1 MNTTIVII
9 LLITLSVICIALTIK
24 LYFMKKTVKEIE
36 VGLKNILKSDTN
48 NLITISS
55 SEKNIKKLATGLNVE
70 LKTMRKQKFQY
81 ENGNQE
87 LKKLITNISHDLRTP
102 LTAIKG
108 YIDLIEK
115 DKLSK
120 NQEKY
125 LNIIQKKTDE
135 LTELTEQLFDFSKTI
150 DNNNIKISKE
160 KCNIN
165 EILEEVLAS
174 YYVIFK
180 EKGIEPQIS
189 MCSENVYRKLNKASI
204 IRIFENI
211 LSNISKYCVRNF
223 KVELKDDGTII
234 FANKV
239 KEGLLDATTVQK
251 IFDRYFTVENA
262 KKSTGIGLSIAKELV
277 ELNDG
282 SISANFT
289 KDTLIIEIKFLE
301 KFSENLYLNN
311 KK

>member
-1 MNTTIVII
+1 MSNIVII
-9 LLITLSVICIALTIK
+9 LLFTLIVICIALTIK
-24 LYFMKKTVKEIE
+24 LYFMKKSVKEIE
-36 VGLKNILKSDTN
+36 AGLKDILESDTN

-55 SEKNIKKLATGLNVE
+55 SEKNIKKLATSLNVE
-70 LKTMRKQKFQY
+70 LKTIRKQKLQS
-81 ENGNQE
+81 ESGNQE
-87 LKKLITNISHDLRTP
+87 LKKLVTNISHDLRTP

-150 DNNNIKISKE
+150 DNNIKISKE

-165 EILEEVLAS
+165 EILEEALAS

-189 MCSENVYRKLNKASI
+189 MCSENVYKKLNKASI

-211 LSNISKYCVRNF
+211 LSNISKYCVNNF

-239 KEGLLDATTVQK
+239 KDGLLDATTVQK

-301 KFSENLYLNN
+301 KFSENLYLNG

>member
-1 MNTTIVII
+1 MSNIVII
-9 LLITLSVICIALTIK
+9 LLFTLIVICIVLTIK
-24 LYFMKKTVKEIE
+24 LYFMKKSVKEIE
-36 VGLKNILKSDTN
+36 AGLKNILKFDTN

-55 SEKNIKKLATGLNVE
+55 SEKNIKKLATSLNIE
-70 LKTMRKQKFQY
+70 LKTIRKQKLQY

-87 LKKLITNISHDLRTP
+87 LKKLVTNISHDLRTP

-150 DNNNIKISKE
+150 DSDIKISKE

-180 EKGIEPQIS
+180 EKSIEPQIS
-189 MCSENVYRKLNKASI
+189 MCKENVYRKLNKASI

-211 LSNISKYCVRNF
+211 LSNISKYCVNNF

-239 KEGLLDATTVQK
+239 KDGLLDATTVQK

-282 SISANFT
+282 SISANFA

-301 KFSENLYLNN
+301 KFSENLYLNG

>member
-1 MNTTIVII
+1 MSNIVII
-9 LLITLSVICIALTIK
+9 LLFTLIVICIALTIK
-24 LYFMKKTVKEIE
+24 LYFMKKSVKEIE
-36 VGLKNILKSDTN
+36 AGLKDILKSDTN

-55 SEKNIKKLATGLNVE
+55 SEKNIKKLATSLNVE
-70 LKTMRKQKFQY
+70 LKTIRKQKLQY
-81 ENGNQE
+81 ESGNQE
-87 LKKLITNISHDLRTP
+87 LKKLVTNISHDLRTP

-120 NQEKY
+120 DQEKY

-150 DNNNIKISKE
+150 DSDIKISKE

-189 MCSENVYRKLNKASI
+189 MCSENVYKKLNKASI

-211 LSNISKYCVRNF
+211 LSNISKYCVNNF

-239 KEGLLDATTVQK
+239 KDGLLDATTVQK

-301 KFSENLYLNN
+301 KFSENLYLNG

>member
-1 MNTTIVII
+1 MSNIVII
-9 LLITLSVICIALTIK
+9 LLFTLIVICIALTIK
-24 LYFMKKTVKEIE
+24 LYFMKKSVKEIE
-36 VGLKNILKSDTN
+36 AGLKDILKSDTN

-55 SEKNIKKLATGLNVE
+55 SEKNIKKLATSLNVE
-70 LKTMRKQKFQY
+70 LKTIRKQKLQY
-81 ENGNQE
+81 ESGNQE
-87 LKKLITNISHDLRTP
+87 LKKLVTNISHDLRTP

-120 NQEKY
+120 DQEKY

-150 DNNNIKISKE
+150 DNNISKE

-165 EILEEVLAS
+165 EILEEALAS

-189 MCSENVYRKLNKASI
+189 MCSENVYKKLNKASI

-211 LSNISKYCVRNF
+211 LSNISKYCVNNF

-239 KEGLLDATTVQK
+239 KDGLLDATTVQK

-289 KDTLIIEIKFLE
+289 KDTLIIEIKFDTGTVLDG
-301 KFSENLYLNN
+301 KF
-311 KK
+311 

>member
-1 MNTTIVII
+1 MSNIVII
-9 LLITLSVICIALTIK
+9 LLFTLIVICIALTIK
-24 LYFMKKTVKEIE
+24 LYFMKKSVKEIE
-36 VGLKNILKSDTN
+36 AGLKDILKSDTN

-55 SEKNIKKLATGLNVE
+55 SKKNIKKLATSLNIE
-70 LKTMRKQKFQY
+70 LKTIRKQKLQY

-87 LKKLITNISHDLRTP
+87 LKKLVTNISHDLRTP

-120 NQEKY
+120 DQEKY

-150 DNNNIKISKE
+150 DSDIKISKE

-189 MCSENVYRKLNKASI
+189 MCSENVYKKLNKASI

-211 LSNISKYCVRNF
+211 LSNISKYCVNNF

-239 KEGLLDATTVQK
+239 KDGLLDATTVQK

-301 KFSENLYLNN
+301 KFSENLYLNG

>member
-1 MNTTIVII
+1 MSNIVII
-9 LLITLSVICIALTIK
+9 LLFTLIVICIALTIK
-24 LYFMKKTVKEIE
+24 LYFMKKSVKEIE
-36 VGLKNILKSDTN
+36 AGLKNILKSDTN

-55 SEKNIKKLATGLNVE
+55 SEKNIKKLATSLNVE
-70 LKTMRKQKFQY
+70 LKTIRKQKLQY
-81 ENGNQE
+81 ESGNQE
-87 LKKLITNISHDLRTP
+87 LKKLVTNISHDLRTP

-150 DNNNIKISKE
+150 DSDIKISKE

-189 MCSENVYRKLNKASI
+189 MCKENVYRKLNKASI

-211 LSNISKYCVRNF
+211 LSNISKYCVHNF

-234 FANKV
+234 IANKV
-239 KEGLLDATTVQK
+239 KVGLLDATTVQK

-289 KDTLIIEIKFLE
+289 KDTLIIEIKFATGTVLDG
-301 KFSENLYLNN
+301 KF
-311 KK
+311 

>member
-1 MNTTIVII
+1 MSNIVII
-9 LLITLSVICIALTIK
+9 LLFTLIVICIALTIK
-24 LYFMKKTVKEIE
+24 LYFMKKSVKEIE
-36 VGLKNILKSDTN
+36 AGLKNILKSDTN

-55 SEKNIKKLATGLNVE
+55 SEKNIKKLATSLNVE
-70 LKTMRKQKFQY
+70 LKTIRKQKLQY
-81 ENGNQE
+81 ESGNQE
-87 LKKLITNISHDLRTP
+87 LKKLVTNISHDLRTP

-120 NQEKY
+120 DQEKY

-150 DNNNIKISKE
+150 DNNIKISKE

-189 MCSENVYRKLNKASI
+189 MCSENVYKKLNKASI

-211 LSNISKYCVRNF
+211 LSNISKYCVNNF

-239 KEGLLDATTVQK
+239 KDGLLDATTVQK

-289 KDTLIIEIKFLE
+289 KDTLIIEIKFATGTVLDG
-301 KFSENLYLNN
+301 KF
-311 KK
+311 

>member
-1 MNTTIVII
+1 MSNIVII
-9 LLITLSVICIALTIK
+9 LLFTLIVICIALTIK
-24 LYFMKKTVKEIE
+24 LYFMKKSVKEIE
-36 VGLKNILKSDTN
+36 AGLKNILKSDTN

-55 SEKNIKKLATGLNVE
+55 SEKNIKKLATSLNVE
-70 LKTMRKQKFQY
+70 LKTIRKQKLQY
-81 ENGNQE
+81 ESGNQE
-87 LKKLITNISHDLRTP
+87 LKKLVTNISHDLRTP

-120 NQEKY
+120 DQEKY
-125 LNIIQKKTDE
+125 LNIIKKKTDE

-150 DNNNIKISKE
+150 DNNIKISKE

-165 EILEEVLAS
+165 EILEEALAS

-189 MCSENVYRKLNKASI
+189 MCSENVYKKLNKASI

-211 LSNISKYCVRNF
+211 LSNISKYCVNNF

-239 KEGLLDATTVQK
+239 KDGLLDATTVQK

-301 KFSENLYLNN
+301 KFSENLYLNG

>member
-1 MNTTIVII
+1 MSNIVII
-9 LLITLSVICIALTIK
+9 LLFTLIVICIALTIK
-24 LYFMKKTVKEIE
+24 LYFMKKSVKEIE
-36 VGLKNILKSDTN
+36 AGLKDILKSDTN

-55 SEKNIKKLATGLNVE
+55 SEKNIKKLATSLNVE
-70 LKTMRKQKFQY
+70 LKTIRKQKLQY
-81 ENGNQE
+81 ESGNQE
-87 LKKLITNISHDLRTP
+87 LKKLVTNISHDLRTP

-150 DNNNIKISKE
+150 DSDIKISKE

-189 MCSENVYRKLNKASI
+189 MCSENVYKKLNKASI

-211 LSNISKYCVRNF
+211 LSNISKYCVNNF

-239 KEGLLDATTVQK
+239 KVGLLDATTVQK

-262 KKSTGIGLSIAKELV
+262 KKSTGIGLLIAKELV

-301 KFSENLYLNN
+301 KFSENLYLNG

>member
-1 MNTTIVII
+1 MSNIVII
-9 LLITLSVICIALTIK
+9 LLFTLIVICIALTIK
-24 LYFMKKTVKEIE
+24 LYFMKKSVKEIE
-36 VGLKNILKSDTN
+36 AGLKDILKSDTN

-55 SEKNIKKLATGLNVE
+55 SEKNIKKLATSLNVE
-70 LKTMRKQKFQY
+70 LKTIRKQKLQY
-81 ENGNQE
+81 ESGNQE
-87 LKKLITNISHDLRTP
+87 LKKLVTNISHDLRTP

-120 NQEKY
+120 DQEKY

-150 DNNNIKISKE
+150 DSDIKISKE

-189 MCSENVYRKLNKASI
+189 MCSENVYKKLNKASI

-211 LSNISKYCVRNF
+211 LSNISKYCVNNY

-239 KEGLLDATTVQK
+239 KDGLLDATTVQK

-289 KDTLIIEIKFLE
+289 KDTLIIEIKFATGTVLDG
-301 KFSENLYLNN
+301 KF
-311 KK
+311 

>member
-1 MNTTIVII
+1 MSNIVII
-9 LLITLSVICIALTIK
+9 LLFTLIVICIALTIK
-24 LYFMKKTVKEIE
+24 LYFMKKSVKEIE
-36 VGLKNILKSDTN
+36 AGLKDILKSDTN

-55 SEKNIKKLATGLNVE
+55 SEKNIKKLATSLNIE
-70 LKTMRKQKFQY
+70 LKTIRKQKLQY

-87 LKKLITNISHDLRTP
+87 LKKLVTNISHDLRTP

-120 NQEKY
+120 DQEKY

-150 DNNNIKISKE
+150 DSDIKISKE

-189 MCSENVYRKLNKASI
+189 MCSENVYKKLNKASI

-211 LSNISKYCVRNF
+211 LSNISKYCVNNF

-239 KEGLLDATTVQK
+239 KDGLLDATTVQK

-289 KDTLIIEIKFLE
+289 KDTLIIEIKFATGTVLDG
-301 KFSENLYLNN
+301 KF
-311 KK
+311 

>member
-1 MNTTIVII
+1 MSNIVII
-9 LLITLSVICIALTIK
+9 LLFTLIVICIALTIK
-24 LYFMKKTVKEIE
+24 LYFMKKSVKEIE
-36 VGLKNILKSDTN
+36 AGLKDILKSDTN

-55 SEKNIKKLATGLNVE
+55 SEKNIKKLATSLNIE
-70 LKTMRKQKFQY
+70 LKTIRKQKLQY

-87 LKKLITNISHDLRTP
+87 LKKLVTNISHDLRTP

-150 DNNNIKISKE
+150 DSDIKISKE

-189 MCSENVYRKLNKASI
+189 MCSENVYKKLNKASI

-211 LSNISKYCVRNF
+211 LSNISKYCVNNF

-239 KEGLLDATTVQK
+239 KDGLLDATTVQK

-282 SISANFT
+282 SILANFT
-289 KDTLIIEIKFLE
+289 KDTLIIEIKFATGTVLDG
-301 KFSENLYLNN
+301 KF
-311 KK
+311 

>member
-1 MNTTIVII
+1 MSNIVII
-9 LLITLSVICIALTIK
+9 LLFTLIVICIALTIK
-24 LYFMKKTVKEIE
+24 LYFMKKSVKEIE
-36 VGLKNILKSDTN
+36 AGLKDILKSDTN

-55 SEKNIKKLATGLNVE
+55 SEKNIKKLATSLNVE
-70 LKTMRKQKFQY
+70 LKTIRKQKLQY
-81 ENGNQE
+81 ESGNQE
-87 LKKLITNISHDLRTP
+87 LKKLVTNISHDLRTP

-120 NQEKY
+120 DQEKY

-150 DNNNIKISKE
+150 DNNIKISKE

-165 EILEEVLAS
+165 EILEEALAS

-189 MCSENVYRKLNKASI
+189 MCSENVYKKLNKASI

-211 LSNISKYCVRNF
+211 LSNISKYCVNNF

-239 KEGLLDATTVQK
+239 KDGLLDATTVQK

-289 KDTLIIEIKFLE
+289 KDTLIIEIKFATGTVLDG
-301 KFSENLYLNN
+301 KF
-311 KK
+311 

>member
-1 MNTTIVII
+1 MSNIVII
-9 LLITLSVICIALTIK
+9 LLFTLIVICIALTIK
-24 LYFMKKTVKEIE
+24 LYFMKKSVKEIE
-36 VGLKNILKSDTN
+36 AGLKNILKFDTN

-55 SEKNIKKLATGLNVE
+55 SEKNIKKLATSLNIE
-70 LKTMRKQKFQY
+70 LKTIRKQKLQY

-87 LKKLITNISHDLRTP
+87 LKKLVTNISHDLRTP

-150 DNNNIKISKE
+150 DNNIKISKE

-189 MCSENVYRKLNKASI
+189 MCSENVYKKLNKASI

-211 LSNISKYCVRNF
+211 LSNISKYCVNNF

-239 KEGLLDATTVQK
+239 KDGLLDATTVQK

-289 KDTLIIEIKFLE
+289 KDTLIIEIKFATGTVLDG
-301 KFSENLYLNN
+301 KF
-311 KK
+311 

>member
-1 MNTTIVII
+1 
-9 LLITLSVICIALTIK
+9 
-24 LYFMKKTVKEIE
+24 MKKSVKEIE
-36 VGLKNILKSDTN
+36 AGLKDILKSDTN

-55 SEKNIKKLATGLNVE
+55 SEKNIKKLATSLNIE
-70 LKTMRKQKFQY
+70 LKTIRKQKLQY

-87 LKKLITNISHDLRTP
+87 LKKLVTNISHDLRTP

-125 LNIIQKKTDE
+125 LNIIQKKTNE

-150 DNNNIKISKE
+150 DNNIKISKE

-189 MCSENVYRKLNKASI
+189 MCSENVYKKLNKASI

-211 LSNISKYCVRNF
+211 LSNISKYCVNNF

-239 KEGLLDATTVQK
+239 KDGLLDATTVQK
-251 IFDRYFTVENA
+251 IFDRYFTVEND

-289 KDTLIIEIKFLE
+289 KDTLIIEIKFATGTVLDG
-301 KFSENLYLNN
+301 KF
-311 KK
+311 

>member
-1 MNTTIVII
+1 MSNIVII
-9 LLITLSVICIALTIK
+9 LLFTLIVICIALTIK
-24 LYFMKKTVKEIE
+24 LYFMKKSVKEIE
-36 VGLKNILKSDTN
+36 AGLKDILKSDTN

-55 SEKNIKKLATGLNVE
+55 SEKNIKKLATSLNVE
-70 LKTMRKQKFQY
+70 LKTIRKQKLQY
-81 ENGNQE
+81 ESGNQE
-87 LKKLITNISHDLRTP
+87 LKKLVTNISHDLRTP

-120 NQEKY
+120 DQEKY

-150 DNNNIKISKE
+150 DSDIKISKE

-189 MCSENVYRKLNKASI
+189 MCSENVYKKLNKASI

-211 LSNISKYCVRNF
+211 LSNISKYCVNNF

-239 KEGLLDATTVQK
+239 KVGLLDATTVQK

-289 KDTLIIEIKFLE
+289 KDTLIIEIKFATGTVLDG
-301 KFSENLYLNN
+301 KF
-311 KK
+311 

>member
-1 MNTTIVII
+1 MSNIVII
-9 LLITLSVICIALTIK
+9 LLFTLIVICIALTIK
-24 LYFMKKTVKEIE
+24 LYFMKKSVKEIE
-36 VGLKNILKSDTN
+36 AGLKNILKSDTN

-55 SEKNIKKLATGLNVE
+55 SEKNIKKLATSLNIE
-70 LKTMRKQKFQY
+70 LKTIRKQKLQY

-87 LKKLITNISHDLRTP
+87 LKKLVTNISHDLRTP

-120 NQEKY
+120 DQEKY

-150 DNNNIKISKE
+150 DNNIKISKE

-189 MCSENVYRKLNKASI
+189 MCSENVYKKLNKASI

-211 LSNISKYCVRNF
+211 LSNISKYCVNNF

-239 KEGLLDATTVQK
+239 KDGLLDATTVQK

-289 KDTLIIEIKFLE
+289 KDTLIIEIKFATGTVLDG
-301 KFSENLYLNN
+301 KF
-311 KK
+311 

>member
-1 MNTTIVII
+1 MSNIVII
-9 LLITLSVICIALTIK
+9 LLFTLIVICIALTIK
-24 LYFMKKTVKEIE
+24 LYFMKKSVKEIE
-36 VGLKNILKSDTN
+36 AGLKDILKSDTN

-55 SEKNIKKLATGLNVE
+55 SEKNIKKLATSLNIE
-70 LKTMRKQKFQY
+70 LKTIRKQKLQY

-87 LKKLITNISHDLRTP
+87 LKKLVTNISHDLRTP

-125 LNIIQKKTDE
+125 LNIFQKKTDE

-150 DNNNIKISKE
+150 DSDIKISKE

-189 MCSENVYRKLNKASI
+189 MCSENVYKKLNKASI

-211 LSNISKYCVRNF
+211 LSNISKYCVNNF

-239 KEGLLDATTVQK
+239 KDGLLDATTVQK

-289 KDTLIIEIKFLE
+289 KDTLIIEIKFATGTVLDG
-301 KFSENLYLNN
+301 KF
-311 KK
+311 

>member
-1 MNTTIVII
+1 MSNIVII
-9 LLITLSVICIALTIK
+9 LLFTLIVICIALTIK
-24 LYFMKKTVKEIE
+24 LYFMKKSVKEIE
-36 VGLKNILKSDTN
+36 AGLKDILKSDTN

-55 SEKNIKKLATGLNVE
+55 SEKNIKKLATSLNVE
-70 LKTMRKQKFQY
+70 LKTIRKQKLQY
-81 ENGNQE
+81 ESGNQE
-87 LKKLITNISHDLRTP
+87 LKKLVTNISHDLRTP

-120 NQEKY
+120 DQEKY

-150 DNNNIKISKE
+150 DNNIKISKE

-189 MCSENVYRKLNKASI
+189 MCSENVYKKLNKASI

-211 LSNISKYCVRNF
+211 LSNISKYCVNNF

-239 KEGLLDATTVQK
+239 KDGLLDATTVQK

-289 KDTLIIEIKFLE
+289 KDTLIIEIKFATGTVLDG
-301 KFSENLYLNN
+301 KF
-311 KK
+311 

>member
-1 MNTTIVII
+1 MSNIVII
-9 LLITLSVICIALTIK
+9 LLFTLIVICIALTIK
-24 LYFMKKTVKEIE
+24 LYFMKKSVKEIE
-36 VGLKNILKSDTN
+36 AGLKDILKSDTN

-55 SEKNIKKLATGLNVE
+55 SEKNIKKLATSLNIE
-70 LKTMRKQKFQY
+70 LKTIRKQKLQY

-87 LKKLITNISHDLRTP
+87 LKKLVTNISHDLRTP

-150 DNNNIKISKE
+150 DNNMKISKE

-165 EILEEVLAS
+165 EILEEALAS

-211 LSNISKYCVRNF
+211 LSNISKYCVLNF

-239 KEGLLDATTVQK
+239 KDGLLDATTVQK

-289 KDTLIIEIKFLE
+289 KDTLIIEIKFATGTVLDG
-301 KFSENLYLNN
+301 KF
-311 KK
+311 

>member
-1 MNTTIVII
+1 MSNIVII
-9 LLITLSVICIALTIK
+9 LLFTLIVICIALTIK
-24 LYFMKKTVKEIE
+24 LYFMKKSVKEIE
-36 VGLKNILKSDTN
+36 AGLKDILKSDTN

-55 SEKNIKKLATGLNVE
+55 SEKNIKKLATSLNVE
-70 LKTMRKQKFQY
+70 LKTIRKQKLQY

-87 LKKLITNISHDLRTP
+87 LKKLVTNISHDLRTP
-102 LTAIKG
+102 LTSIKG

-150 DNNNIKISKE
+150 DNNIKISKE

-165 EILEEVLAS
+165 EILEEALAS

-211 LSNISKYCVRNF
+211 LSNISKYCVNNF

-239 KEGLLDATTVQK
+239 KDGLLDATTVQK

-289 KDTLIIEIKFLE
+289 KDTLIIEIKFATGTVLDG
-301 KFSENLYLNN
+301 KF
-311 KK
+311 

>member
-1 MNTTIVII
+1 MSNIVII
-9 LLITLSVICIALTIK
+9 LLFTLIVICIALTIK
-24 LYFMKKTVKEIE
+24 LYFMKKSVKEIE
-36 VGLKNILKSDTN
+36 AGLKDILKSDTN

-55 SEKNIKKLATGLNVE
+55 SEKNIKKLATSLNVE
-70 LKTMRKQKFQY
+70 LKTIRKQKLQY
-81 ENGNQE
+81 ESGNQE
-87 LKKLITNISHDLRTP
+87 LKKLVTNISHDLRTP

-150 DNNNIKISKE
+150 DSDIKISKE

-189 MCSENVYRKLNKASI
+189 MCSENVYKKLNKASI

-211 LSNISKYCVRNF
+211 LSNISKYCVNNF

-239 KEGLLDATTVQK
+239 KDGLLDATTVQK

-301 KFSENLYLNN
+301 KFSENLYLNG

>member
-1 MNTTIVII
+1 MSNIVII
-9 LLITLSVICIALTIK
+9 LLFTLIVICIALTIK
-24 LYFMKKTVKEIE
+24 LYFMKKSVKEIE
-36 VGLKNILKSDTN
+36 AGLKDILKSDTN

-55 SEKNIKKLATGLNVE
+55 SEKNIKKLATSLNIE
-70 LKTMRKQKFQY
+70 LKTIRKQKLQY

-87 LKKLITNISHDLRTP
+87 LKKLVTNISHDLRTP

-125 LNIIQKKTDE
+125 LNIIQKKTNE

-150 DNNNIKISKE
+150 DNNIKISKE

-165 EILEEVLAS
+165 EILEEALAS

-189 MCSENVYRKLNKASI
+189 MCSENVYKKLNKASI

-211 LSNISKYCVRNF
+211 LSNISKYCVNNF

-239 KEGLLDATTVQK
+239 KDGLLDATTVQK

-289 KDTLIIEIKFLE
+289 KDTLIIEIKFATGTVLDG
-301 KFSENLYLNN
+301 KF
-311 KK
+311 

>member
-1 MNTTIVII
+1 MSNIVII
-9 LLITLSVICIALTIK
+9 LLFTLIVICIALTIK
-24 LYFMKKTVKEIE
+24 LYFMKKSVKEIE
-36 VGLKNILKSDTN
+36 AGLKDILKSDTN

-55 SEKNIKKLATGLNVE
+55 SEKNIKKLATSLNIE
-70 LKTMRKQKFQY
+70 LKTIRKQKLQY
-81 ENGNQE
+81 ESGNQE
-87 LKKLITNISHDLRTP
+87 LKKLVTNISHDLRTP

-150 DNNNIKISKE
+150 DNNIKISKE

-165 EILEEVLAS
+165 EILEEALAS

-189 MCSENVYRKLNKASI
+189 MCSENVYKKLNKASI
-204 IRIFENI
+204 IRIFENS
-211 LSNISKYCVRNF
+211 LSNISKYCVNNF

-239 KEGLLDATTVQK
+239 KDGLLDATTVQK

-289 KDTLIIEIKFLE
+289 KDTLIIEIKFATGTVLDG
-301 KFSENLYLNN
+301 KF
-311 KK
+311 

>member
-1 MNTTIVII
+1 MSNIVII
-9 LLITLSVICIALTIK
+9 LLFTLIVICIALTIK
-24 LYFMKKTVKEIE
+24 LYFMKKSVKEIE
-36 VGLKNILKSDTN
+36 AGLKDILKSDTN

-55 SEKNIKKLATGLNVE
+55 SEKNIKKLATSLNVE
-70 LKTMRKQKFQY
+70 LKTIRKQKLQY
-81 ENGNQE
+81 ESGNQE
-87 LKKLITNISHDLRTP
+87 LKKLVTNISHDLRTP

-120 NQEKY
+120 DQDKY

-150 DNNNIKISKE
+150 DNNIKISKE

-189 MCSENVYRKLNKASI
+189 MCSENVYKKLNKASI

-211 LSNISKYCVRNF
+211 LSNISKYCVNNF

-239 KEGLLDATTVQK
+239 KDGLLDATTVQK

-282 SISANFT
+282 NISANFT
-289 KDTLIIEIKFLE
+289 KDTLIIEIKFATGTVLDG
-301 KFSENLYLNN
+301 KF
-311 KK
+311 

>member
-1 MNTTIVII
+1 MSNIVII
-9 LLITLSVICIALTIK
+9 LLFTLIVICIALTIK
-24 LYFMKKTVKEIE
+24 LYFMKKSVKEIE
-36 VGLKNILKSDTN
+36 AGLKDILKSDTN

-55 SEKNIKKLATGLNVE
+55 SEKNIKKLATSLNVE
-70 LKTMRKQKFQY
+70 LKTIRKQKLQY
-81 ENGNQE
+81 ESGNQE
-87 LKKLITNISHDLRTP
+87 LKKLVTNISHDLRTP

-120 NQEKY
+120 DQEKY

-150 DNNNIKISKE
+150 DNNIKISKE

-211 LSNISKYCVRNF
+211 LSNISKYCVNNF

-239 KEGLLDATTVQK
+239 KDGLLDATTVQK

-289 KDTLIIEIKFLE
+289 KDTLIIEIKFATGTVLDG
-301 KFSENLYLNN
+301 KF
-311 KK
+311 

>member
-1 MNTTIVII
+1 MSNIVII
-9 LLITLSVICIALTIK
+9 LLFTLIVICIALTIK
-24 LYFMKKTVKEIE
+24 LYFMKKSVKEIE
-36 VGLKNILKSDTN
+36 AGLKNILKSDTN

-55 SEKNIKKLATGLNVE
+55 SEKNIKKLATSLNIE
-70 LKTMRKQKFQY
+70 LKTIRKQKLQY

-87 LKKLITNISHDLRTP
+87 LKKLVTNISHDLRTP

-150 DNNNIKISKE
+150 DNNIKISKE

-189 MCSENVYRKLNKASI
+189 MCSENVYKKLNKASI

-211 LSNISKYCVRNF
+211 LSNISKYCVNNF

-239 KEGLLDATTVQK
+239 KDGLLDATTVQK

-289 KDTLIIEIKFLE
+289 KDTLIIEIKFATGTVLDG
-301 KFSENLYLNN
+301 KF
-311 KK
+311 

>member
-1 MNTTIVII
+1 MSNIVII
-9 LLITLSVICIALTIK
+9 LLFTLIVICIALTIK
-24 LYFMKKTVKEIE
+24 LYFMKKSVKEIE
-36 VGLKNILKSDTN
+36 AGLKDILKSDTN

-55 SEKNIKKLATGLNVE
+55 SEKNIKKLATSLNVE
-70 LKTMRKQKFQY
+70 LKTIRKQKLQY
-81 ENGNQE
+81 ESGNQE
-87 LKKLITNISHDLRTP
+87 LKKLVTNISHDLRTP

-120 NQEKY
+120 DQEKY

-135 LTELTEQLFDFSKTI
+135 LTELTGQLFDFSKTI
-150 DNNNIKISKE
+150 DNNIKISKE

-165 EILEEVLAS
+165 EILEEALAS

-189 MCSENVYRKLNKASI
+189 MCSENVYKKLNKASI

-211 LSNISKYCVRNF
+211 LSNISKYCVNNF

-239 KEGLLDATTVQK
+239 KDGLLDATTVQK

-301 KFSENLYLNN
+301 KFSENLYLNG

>member
-1 MNTTIVII
+1 
-9 LLITLSVICIALTIK
+9 
-24 LYFMKKTVKEIE
+24 MKKSVKEIE
-36 VGLKNILKSDTN
+36 AGLKDILESETN

-55 SEKNIKKLATGLNVE
+55 SEKNIKKLATSLNVE
-70 LKTMRKQKFQY
+70 LKTIRKQKLQY
-81 ENGNQE
+81 ESGNQE
-87 LKKLITNISHDLRTP
+87 LKKLVTNISHDLRTP

-120 NQEKY
+120 DQEKY

-150 DNNNIKISKE
+150 DNNIKISKE

-189 MCSENVYRKLNKASI
+189 MCSENVYKKLNKASI
-204 IRIFENI
+204 IRIFENS
-211 LSNISKYCVRNF
+211 LSNISKYCVNNF

-239 KEGLLDATTVQK
+239 KDGLIDATTVQK

-289 KDTLIIEIKFLE
+289 KDTLIIEIKFATGTVLDG
-301 KFSENLYLNN
+301 KF
-311 KK
+311 

>member
-1 MNTTIVII
+1 MSNIVII
-9 LLITLSVICIALTIK
+9 LLFTLIVICIALTIK
-24 LYFMKKTVKEIE
+24 LYFMKKSVKEIE
-36 VGLKNILKSDTN
+36 AGLKDILESDTN

-55 SEKNIKKLATGLNVE
+55 SEKNIKKLATSLNVE
-70 LKTMRKQKFQY
+70 LKTIRKQKLQY

-87 LKKLITNISHDLRTP
+87 LKKLVTNISHDLRTP

-150 DNNNIKISKE
+150 DSDIKISKE

-189 MCSENVYRKLNKASI
+189 MCSENVYKKLNKASI
-204 IRIFENI
+204 IRIFENS
-211 LSNISKYCVRNF
+211 LSNISKYCVNNF

-239 KEGLLDATTVQK
+239 KDGLLDATTVQK

-289 KDTLIIEIKFLE
+289 KDTLIIEIKFATGTVLDG
-301 KFSENLYLNN
+301 KF
-311 KK
+311 

>member
-1 MNTTIVII
+1 MSNIVII
-9 LLITLSVICIALTIK
+9 LLFTLIVICIALTIK
-24 LYFMKKTVKEIE
+24 LYFMKKSVKEIE
-36 VGLKNILKSDTN
+36 AGLKDILKSDTN

-55 SEKNIKKLATGLNVE
+55 SEKNIKKLATSLNIE
-70 LKTMRKQKFQY
+70 LKTIRKQKLQY

-87 LKKLITNISHDLRTP
+87 LKKLVTNISHDLRTP

-150 DNNNIKISKE
+150 DSDIKISKE

-189 MCSENVYRKLNKASI
+189 MCSENVYKKLNKASI

-211 LSNISKYCVRNF
+211 LSNISKYCVLNF

-239 KEGLLDATTVQK
+239 KDGLLDATTVQK

-289 KDTLIIEIKFLE
+289 KDTLIIEIKFATGTVLDG
-301 KFSENLYLNN
+301 KF
-311 KK
+311 